1 MIFLDEG
8 WRLLDD
14 EVFSYFIKDKLK
26 TIRKQ
31 NGIIGFGTQS
41 AADIVRSK
49 AANTLI
55 EQTSTNVFFA
65 NAKADDESYRKAFQ
79 LSERE
84 TRWIRETV
92 PEARSFL
99 IKHGQDSVIAKLDLG
114 AMPEFIKVLSG
125 RTETVAELYKLMGDV
140 GSEPEAWLPLF
151 MGRAS

>member
-1 MIFLDEG
+1 M
-8 WRLLDD
+8 
-14 EVFSYFIKDKLK
+14 
-26 TIRKQ
+26 
-31 NGIIGFGTQS
+31 
-41 AADIVRSK
+41 RSK

-65 NAKADDESYRKAFQ
+65 NAKADEESYRKAFQ

-84 TRWIRETV
+84 TRWIRETI